1 MYVRVLM
8 RGAARYRGSEQG
20 KGRRGSGGKKKK
32 SCAQGLEM
40 HEFF

>member
-32 SCAQGLEM
+32 KIMRPRFGDA
-40 HEFF
+40 